1 MPFFSTWLNPK
12 TARVGPLSGGGQ
24 GSSSSKRGDRDVY
37 AWTLWTVAVVG
48 FGLALGLISCCAPA
62 IKYHIIDYPKPS
74 RSLDVPIPD
83 TVMVYHFLMG
93 DSVDLYALAIEHQ
106 GQEGTKTLH
115 RWEQNPSDMITDLIL
130 RDLEASGTFAKAVD
144 QWSASRYRYA
154 LEGKLTKLRGVVS
167 NGKAEAVLEAEAA
180 LFDFETPLG
189 ARKRIMKKTYT
200 IRAPSVDTDPGS
212 IARAMNLA
220 VRRLS
225 ERIRSDILE
234 SLGKEEQTESPTQEP
249 RPLSPPEKRLSCRSC
264 FLGHLGAATN
274 GKVWEKGC
282 SFDTS
287 LVTF

>member
-1 MPFFSTWLNPK
+1 MTI
-12 TARVGPLSGGGQ
+12 
-24 GSSSSKRGDRDVY
+24 
-37 AWTLWTVAVVG
+37 VG
-48 FGLALGLISCCAPA
+48 FGLVLGLISSCAPA
-62 IKYHIIDYPKPS
+62 IKYHIIDYPKPGK
-74 RSLDVPIPD
+74 SLDVPILD

-93 DSVDLYALAIEHQ
+93 DSVDLYALVIEHQ
-106 GQEGTKTLH
+106 DQKGTKALH

-154 LEGKLTKLRGVVS
+154 LEGKLTKLRGLVS
-167 NGKAEAVLEAEAA
+167 NGKAEAVLEADAA

-200 IRAPSVDTDPGS
+200 IRVPSVDTDPAS
-212 IARAMNLA
+212 IARAMNMA

-234 SLGKEEQTESPTQEP
+234 SLGKEEQTEGPGQQP
-249 RPLSPPEKRLSCRSC
+249 RPPLPPEKRLSCRSI
-264 FLGHLGAATN
+264 FLGHLGAVTN
-274 GKVWEKGC
+274 GNVWEKGC
-282 SFDTS
+282 SLDTA